1 MQIENSYCI
10 WLLATPGKPSLLRC
24 PTVDGCQTFN
34 TQLVFP
40 QSKIA
45 GMQRI
50 PKLDKSTCCLKL
62 LNYLILNTAAHLL
75 PGAKNAPKQ
84 LKSDMIVKN
93 SKELGKRSDWTSLSF
108 FTSHQRGDQMM
119 ESPRYSLVGVS
130 LKRIIDPLL
139 VMCLITRV
147 GV

>member
-1 MQIENSYCI
+1 MQIKNSYCI

-45 GMQRI
+45 GMQRN

-75 PGAKNAPKQ
+75 PRAKNAPKQ

-93 SKELGKRSDWTSLSF
+93 SEELGKRSDWTSL
-108 FTSHQRGDQMM
+108 MM

-139 VMCLITRV
+139 VMFLITRV
-147 GV
+147 EV